1 MFLTVAASSA
11 ETVTWDGSSDFNWT
25 NPDSTS
31 WSGGTYDNGDDA
43 QFLGSGAG
51 TVTLSGTINPG
62 SITVNS
68 AGNYTFAG
76 SAIGGTGTLTKD
88 GTGTLS
94 LRGTA
99 ANTYSGGTTIDGG
112 TLTLGSGASQDALGS
127 GAVTVNSGGSLQLWI
142 NPGGS
147 YTIDNAFTMDGG
159 TVYSQD
165 GQYNLTG
172 AMTLNAGGGTLG
184 GTWDNK
190 YLQVSGVI
198 SGSGAL
204 TIEDFPSSQTG
215 DVILSAS
222 NNYSGGTI
230 VNGGT
235 LTLTD
240 AGRIGGGGLTVN
252 SGGTVS
258 VANNDYNSIGGA
270 LTVNEG
276 GNLSTDSTGNNAH
289 NIAGITLNGG
299 TLSSSGNTYSEGN
312 WIFNGD
318 VTVGGSALSTISG
331 YAVGSKSGGGTYNV
345 ADSVAGSGTDLL
357 VTANMVDASGGSY
370 LTKTGAGTMTVTGA
384 ISYTG
389 ETNINGGVLEIES
402 VSGWKGVD
410 TSAFNIN
417 NGSTLLFTRNG
428 GNGFVLNA
436 DDAINF
442 GSSGG
447 GTLDTN
453 VASSN
458 NFVVR
463 GTTFTTQGGTGNTIQ
478 GSFNMDAG
486 DVTFNVADGTDA
498 SDLTVSAVLG
508 NAAGIVK
515 QGAGTMELTG
525 VNTYSGA
532 TTISAGTLEIGGSG
546 QLDSGS
552 YAQAIANNGTFNYN
566 SSADQTLSGLISGS
580 GAVVKDN
587 SGNLTITA
595 SNTYSGG
602 TTINGGTVILA
613 SGASEDALGSGA
625 VTMNSG
631 GSLQLWISAGGNHN
645 IDNDFTM
652 DGGTVYSKDGQ
663 YNLTGTM
670 TLNVGGGTLGG
681 TWSDKHIQVSGVI
694 SGAGGLT
701 IVDFPSSQNGDV
713 ILSGVNTYTG
723 NTTVSGGTLTL
734 SAADN
739 NIASSATIDVASGAY
754 LDVSGISNGFAL
766 ASGQT
771 LSGAGTVT
779 GDMTIALGSVLSPG
793 NSPGTLST
801 GSQTWEDGGAFL
813 WEINDSGGNQG
824 ADPGWDWLDITGTL
838 DLSSLTAG
846 GFTIDIDSLTSGN
859 IAGDAVGFESYT
871 KADGIFDYSF
881 IIATASSGIT
891 GFDADN
897 FTLDA
902 SGFSN
907 APSWE
912 WGIVLSGS
920 DLVLE
925 AYAVPEPSSTALLGL
940 GGLALAMRRKRN

>member
-1 MFLTVAASSA
+1 MKTQNPLIHTNACAAAIMFLTVAASSA

-68 AGNYTFAG
+68 ASNYTFAG

-112 TLTLGSGASQDALGS
+112 TLSLGSGASQDSLGS
-127 GAVTVNSGGSLQLWI
+127 GTVTVNSGGSLQLWI

-222 NNYSGGTI
+222 NTYSGGTI
-230 VNGGT
+230 VNGAT

-258 VANNDYNSIGGA
+258 IANDDFNSIGGA

-276 GNLSTDSTGNNAH
+276 GTLSADSTGNNAH

-299 TLSSSGNTYSEGN
+299 TLSSSGNTYFEGN

-384 ISYTG
+384 ISYSG
-389 ETNINGGVLEIES
+389 ATNINGGVLEIQT
-402 VSGWKGVD
+402 VSGWKGVN

-428 GNGFVLNA
+428 GNGFVINA
-436 DDAINF
+436 DDPINF

-453 VASSN
+453 TASSN

-463 GTTFTTQGGTGNTIQ
+463 GATITTQGGAGNTIQ
-478 GSFNMDAG
+478 GSFNMDQA

-498 SDLTVSAVLG
+498 SDLTVSASLN
-508 NAAGIVK
+508 NAFGIVK
-515 QGAGTMELTG
+515 QGAGTMTLSG
-525 VNTYSGA
+525 SNGYNGA
-532 TTISAGTLEIGGSG
+532 TQVTAGTLVVDGTHTGAGLYSVASASTLAGSG
-546 QLDSGS
+546 S
-552 YAQAIANNGTFNYN
+552 
-566 SSADQTLSGLISGS
+566 
-580 GAVVKDN
+580 
-587 SGNLTITA
+587 ITA
-595 SNTYSGG
+595 
-602 TTINGGTVILA
+602 A
-613 SGASEDALGSGA
+613 
-625 VTMNSG
+625 
-631 GSLQLWISAGGNHN
+631 
-645 IDNDFTM
+645 ID
-652 DGGTVYSKDGQ
+652 
-663 YNLTGTM
+663 L
-670 TLNVGGGTLGG
+670 
-681 TWSDKHIQVSGVI
+681 SGVI
-694 SGAGGLT
+694 
-701 IVDFPSSQNGDV
+701 
-713 ILSGVNTYTG
+713 
-723 NTTVSGGTLTL
+723 
-734 SAADN
+734 
-739 NIASSATIDVASGAY
+739 
-754 LDVSGISNGFAL
+754 
-766 ASGQT
+766 
-771 LSGAGTVT
+771 
-779 GDMTIALGSVLSPG
+779 SPG
-793 NSPGTLST
+793 NSPGTLAT
-801 GSQTWEDGGAFL
+801 GSQTWNDGGAYL
-813 WEINDSGGNQG
+813 WEINATADAGGSQG
-824 ADPGWDWLDITGTL
+824 SDPGWDWLDITGTL
-838 DLSSLTAG
+838 DLTNLTAG
-846 GFTIDIDSLTSGN
+846 GFTIDIDSLTSSN
-859 IAGDAVGFESYT
+859 VIGDAVGFANFT
-871 KADGIFDYSF
+871 KGDGIADYSF
-881 IIATASSGIT
+881 TIATASAGIL
-891 GFDADN
+891 GFDADD
-897 FTLDA
+897 FLLDS
-902 SGFSN
+902 SG
-907 APSWE
+907 
-912 WGIVLSGS
+912 
-920 DLVLE
+920 
-925 AYAVPEPSSTALLGL
+925 
-940 GGLALAMRRKRN
+940 